1 MGGRSQKGPQ
11 ENSKGTRGYGKGPV
25 PPPAKEHIANEE
37 QIMYI
42 AAVALPHPLCG
53 PAAAFVA
60 GPQNPGHKE
69 HDQ

>member
-1 MGGRSQKGPQ
+1 ML
-11 ENSKGTRGYGKGPV
+11 
-25 PPPAKEHIANEE
+25 KEHIANIE

-42 AAVALPHPLCG
+42 VAIALPHPLCG